1 MRREREM
8 QRKTQKRGAD
18 AKADAKAREATF
30 APLIHAL
37 LFFLAQGIFGRA
49 TPCISAASAL
59 PEVELDF
66 TLTPTGEIMMGRGA
80 PPQLPSCH
88 LCGRQFG
95 TTSLGIHLKACKR
108 R

>member
-37 LFFLAQGIFGRA
+37 LFRHKEFSAVRRRA
-49 TPCISAASAL
+49 
-59 PEVELDF
+59 
-66 TLTPTGEIMMGRGA
+66 
-80 PPQLPSCH
+80 
-88 LCGRQFG
+88 
-95 TTSLGIHLKACKR
+95 
-108 R
+108 